1 MSKVINVSITLDKKK
16 CTDKAY
22 FDKAYKRFSREVL
35 RSGIADDLRFKRYYY
50 KPSAL
55 RKLKKQAQR
64 LKWKFYN

>member
-1 MSKVINVSITLDKKK
+1 MSKVIKVSVTLDKKK

-35 RSGIADDLRFKRYYY
+35 RSGIAEDLRFKKCYY

-55 RKLKKQAQR
+55 RKLKKQFSKQ
-64 LKWKFYN
+64 KWKFYN